1 MGRTQSSGDEGGNN
15 DDDDDQDPDK
25 DEDDDDLEVSRPVNR
40 AVISQVV

>member
-15 DDDDDQDPDK
+15 DDDDDQDQDK
-25 DEDDDDLEVSRPVNR
+25 VEDGDDLEVSRPVNR

>member
-15 DDDDDQDPDK
+15 DDDDYEDRDK
-25 DEDDDDLEVSRPVNR
+25 DEYDDDLEVSGPVNR